1 METDTSYQ
9 SYVLEKEKEGFSD
22 SDIVIVVAVSGFTV
36 CILTTAALIIMLVY
50 RRQRWALYHPREP
63 NGTVQIL
70 RVRSSLSE
78 SSTASETQV

>member
-1 METDTSYQ
+1 METNTNYQ
-9 SYVLEKEKEGFSD
+9 SYVLEREKDGFSD
-22 SDIVIVVAVSGFTV
+22 SDVVIVVAVSGFTV
-36 CILTTAALIIMLVY
+36 CILTTAALIMLVY

-63 NGTVQIL
+63 NGPVPIL